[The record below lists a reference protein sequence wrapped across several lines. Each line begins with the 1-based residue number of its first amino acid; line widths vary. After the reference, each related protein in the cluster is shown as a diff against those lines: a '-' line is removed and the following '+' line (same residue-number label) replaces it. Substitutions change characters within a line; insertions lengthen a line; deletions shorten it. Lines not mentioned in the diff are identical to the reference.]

1 MGLIVASP
9 WNLVSIEAKDFYW
22 KDIYWIEG
30 DHKILRR
37 AKYFYNHQGLKSS
50 EVIREV
56 EDLCEI
62 DITGESVG
70 FCLGQFKTEG
80 KSNNTLS
87 SENNI
92 YWIEYTDS
100 LKKLIRWNV
109 NKKQKEIVLGLKDEM
124 EGNGLFVVESHNFVE
139 ESNEK

>member
-1 MGLIVASP
+1 
-9 WNLVSIEAKDFYW
+9 
-22 KDIYWIEG
+22 
-30 DHKILRR
+30 
-37 AKYFYNHQGLKSS
+37 
-50 EVIREV
+50 VIREV